1 MTLFAT
7 SSDQQARATRPL
19 SEPALT
25 YFPDAR
31 SASDRDL
38 VAGAPLLDRG
48 VSVPHSDDSPP
59 SVNSPRSGEHGH
71 VPVLLDRCVELLTP
85 ALTRHH
91 ADGSG
96 AVLVDATLGAGGHTE
111 RFLTDLP
118 GLRVVG
124 LDRDPN
130 ALRIAGD
137 RLARF
142 GDRVRFERTRYD
154 GYWDDRQEPVVDGV
168 LFDLGVSSMQLDLI
182 DRGFSYAQDAPLDM
196 RMDPD
201 APLTAAEILNT
212 YDERTL
218 TRLLREYGDERFAN
232 RIAARVVRRRATKPF
247 VSTGELVEVLYEAI
261 PAATRRTGG
270 HPAKRTFQALRIAV
284 NGELDSLR
292 DALPAALAALSGGGR
307 IVVMAYQSLED
318 KIVKS
323 LFASATAS
331 RTPPGLPVELP
342 GYEAEFAA
350 LTRGAEQADAAEIE
364 RNPRSAP
371 VRLRALEKIAGKEDS

>member
-1 MTLFAT
+1 M
-7 SSDQQARATRPL
+7 
-19 SEPALT
+19 
-25 YFPDAR
+25 
-31 SASDRDL
+31 
-38 VAGAPLLDRG
+38 
-48 VSVPHSDDSPP
+48 PHSDDSPH
-59 SVNSPRSGEHGH
+59 SVNSPQSGPAPKSGEHGH

-182 DRGFSYAQDAPLDM
+182 DRGFSYAHDAPLDM

-212 YDERTL
+212 YDERAL
-218 TRLLREYGDERFAN
+218 TRVLREYGDERFAN
-232 RIAARVVRRRATKPF
+232 RIAARVVRRRATTPF
-247 VSTGELVEVLYEAI
+247 VSTAELVEVLYEAI

-342 GYEAEFAA
+342 GYEAEFVA
-350 LTRGAEQADAAEIE
+350 LTRGAEQADAEEIE

>member
-1 MTLFAT
+1 MNP
-7 SSDQQARATRPL
+7 SESRP
-19 SEPALT
+19 
-25 YFPDAR
+25 
-31 SASDRDL
+31 
-38 VAGAPLLDRG
+38 APK
-48 VSVPHSDDSPP
+48 
-59 SVNSPRSGEHGH
+59 SGEHGH

-137 RLARF
+137 RLSRF

-168 LFDLGVSSMQLDLI
+168 LFDLGVSSMQLDLV
-182 DRGFSYAQDAPLDM
+182 DRGFSYAHDAPLDM

-292 DALPAALAALSGGGR
+292 EALPAALGALAGGGR